1 MKNESALKGP
11 MYQRPPPDLNT
22 NGWPMGQEKKKG
34 LVFRQILTS
43 RSRRPQDIYPLTPED
58 VSLKSENEESGGQ

>member
-1 MKNESALKGP
+1 MKNESASKGP

-22 NGWPMGQEKKKG
+22 NGWDRKKKG